1 MRIAICDDES
11 IQCALLKKITSQF
24 FERES
29 IPYEIMEYESAEQ
42 LLFHHEQAKD
52 IDILLLDIQMQGM
65 NGMELAKQLRRNG
78 NRSAII
84 FVTGDTD
91 FIYDGFHVHAI
102 NYLLKPIDDEK
113 VNDCLFQAVSLLK
126 NEKALLLQI
135 DKDIIKLPENDI
147 ICIQS
152 DGHYLQ
158 IYTDKQSY
166 RLKKR
171 LKDMEQELSAGQ
183 FYRISRSDIVNL
195 DAVARITSKDIY
207 LINEIRIPIPKGKYR
222 EISEVFMQYHFHGG
236 STK

>member
-11 IQCALLKKITSQF
+11 IQRESLKKITSQF

-29 IPYEIMEYESAEQ
+29 IPYEIMEYENAEQ

-65 NGMELAKQLRRNG
+65 NGMELAKQLRSYGNG
-78 NRSAII
+78 SAII
-84 FVTGDTD
+84 FVTGDPD
-91 FIYDGFHVHAI
+91 FIYDGFHVNAV
-102 NYLLKPIDDEK
+102 NYLLKPIDETK
-113 VNDCLFQAVSLLK
+113 VYTCLAQAVVLLK
-126 NEKALLLQI
+126 NKKTLLLQI
-135 DKDIIKLPENDI
+135 DKDIIKLSENEI

-158 IYTDKQSY
+158 IHTNQQSY

-171 LKDMEQELSAGQ
+171 LKDLEQELSSEQ
-183 FYRISRSDIVNL
+183 FYRIGRSDIVNL

-207 LINEIRIPIPKGKYR
+207 LINDIRIPIPKGKYR
-222 EISEVFMQYHFHGG
+222 EISEAFMQYHFHGG
-236 STK
+236 PTK